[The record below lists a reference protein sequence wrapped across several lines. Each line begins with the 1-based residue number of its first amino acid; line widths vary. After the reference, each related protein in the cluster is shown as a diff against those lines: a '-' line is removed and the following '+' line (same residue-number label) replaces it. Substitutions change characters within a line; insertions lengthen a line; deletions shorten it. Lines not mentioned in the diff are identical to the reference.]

1 MALTLNEQ
9 IGIRIQ
15 KCLKQKKMKQNE
27 LAAKMDVQWSRVS
40 KWCCGRSGLTIPHLM
55 QVAKFLDTT
64 TDYLLFGDDN
74 DRSMETQEVA
84 ESRTD

>member
-27 LAAKMDVQWSRVS
+27 LAIKLNVHWGRIS

-55 QVAKFLDTT
+55 QVAKLLDTT

-74 DRSMETQEVA
+74 DGSMETQKTS